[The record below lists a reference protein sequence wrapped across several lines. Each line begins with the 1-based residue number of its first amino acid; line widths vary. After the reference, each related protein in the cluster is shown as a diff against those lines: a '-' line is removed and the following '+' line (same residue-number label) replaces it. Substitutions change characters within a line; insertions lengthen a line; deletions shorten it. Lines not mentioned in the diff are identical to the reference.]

1 MYRGVVAA
9 SLLFSVLTTG
19 TAAIAAAPT
28 RTETHEY
35 VAISGDFGGSDNCM
49 DDSLPGI
56 GRVCFTINKHDRFVR
71 VQVADVSTLEPC
83 AVLNFHAKDGR
94 VVPPHNVFFI
104 GRSPNLA
111 VPSGAATV
119 VIGVL
124 QVSSAV
130 FCGSP
135 TGPGTAG
142 TITASFAQK

>member
-1 MYRGVVAA
+1 MYRVVVAV
-9 SLLFSVLTTG
+9 SLQLAVLVTSTP
-19 TAAIAAAPT
+19 AIAAPT
-28 RTETHEY
+28 RTETSEY
-35 VAISGDFGGSDNCM
+35 VDVGGDFGGSDDCT

-56 GRVCFTINKHDRFVR
+56 GRVCFTIDRHDRFIR
-71 VQVADVSTLEPC
+71 VQFADLSTLEPC
-83 AVLNFHAKDGR
+83 AVLNFHANDGR

-119 VIGVL
+119 IIGVL

-135 TGPGTAG
+135 TGPGTVG
-142 TITASFAQK
+142 TITARFTQR